1 MTLDSTEQAT
11 YPNPDRVG
19 RCEFAVKTILGLVLL
34 VPCLVVMPRE
44 GLSLWYK
51 VAALV
56 VASFAL
62 YMSILW
68 MFLIATRLHDFGR
81 SGWWILGFIVF
92 QNIARNLA
100 RAAPKGLALDICCWV
115 ETALELAILVL
126 VACWPRDRERNE
138 YGFPP
143 EYPKTLP
150 GRCGLADMKRRR
162 VMTIAIMFLLSLGAS
177 VACRLTMNPCVL
189 MT

>member
-1 MTLDSTEQAT
+1 MEQVT
-11 YPNPDRVG
+11 YPNSDRVG
-19 RCEFAVKTILGLVLL
+19 RCEFAVKTILGLALV
-34 VPCLVVMPRE
+34 VPCLVMAPQE
-44 GLSLWYK
+44 GTSLWYK

-56 VASFAL
+56 TISFAL

-68 MFLIATRLHDFGR
+68 MILNAKRLHDFGR
-81 SGWWILGFIVF
+81 TGWWILGFIVF
-92 QNIARNLA
+92 QNVARNLA

-126 VACWPRDRERNE
+126 VACWPGDRERNE

-162 VMTIAIMFLLSLGAS
+162 VMIIAVMFLLSLGAS
-177 VACRLTMNPCVL
+177 VACRLAFHK
-189 MT
+189 